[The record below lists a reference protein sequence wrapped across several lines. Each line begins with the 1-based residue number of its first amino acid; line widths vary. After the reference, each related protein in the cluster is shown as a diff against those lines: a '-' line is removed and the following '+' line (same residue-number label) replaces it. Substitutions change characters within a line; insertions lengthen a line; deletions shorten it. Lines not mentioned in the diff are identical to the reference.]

1 MSLLQQFHQTNIDAD
16 ADRKIK
22 AVAGKATLYKR
33 SSSSFWQ
40 VRFKLANNKWHSQST
55 YEIDKDKAIAK
66 AEVIYQTV
74 QIKTEAGLTPI
85 TKTFKQIAVEELAN
99 MAQAIASG
107 VGRRTYRDYTF
118 AINKYL
124 IPFFGNYGIEK
135 ITTELVKDFEGWR
148 VAMMGKIPM
157 SSTKRNHASA
167 YIRVINLAKERG
179 VISSTRIVPMLDS
192 KGEKSRARPAFTDKE
207 LEEMIAFVPSWIESS
222 YTQRTKLMRILCGA
236 YIEFL
241 VNTGV
246 RHGTEALPLR
256 WKHLQWHWIGEK
268 KFLRIWVS
276 GKTGPRYLIAK
287 NEVIAVL
294 EKIMLWHELP
304 YATLDGLIEDKLD
317 KLIFRLTTGEQ
328 ISNMENIF
336 RNLMKRSEL
345 MYDSGGQ
352 RRTLYSLR
360 HTYAT
365 RALAKG
371 VDIHTLARQMGTSV
385 LMIEKHYSKITPML
399 SAEMLA

>member
-1 MSLLQQFHQTNIDAD
+1 MSLLQQFNLAQVDAD
-16 ADRKIK
+16 ADKKIK
-22 AVAGKATLYKR
+22 AVGGKATLYKR
-33 SSSSFWQ
+33 SSTQYWQ

-55 YEIDKDKAIAK
+55 GTPNKDEAITK
-66 AEVIYQTV
+66 AELIYQTV
-74 QIKTEAGLTPI
+74 QIKTQVGLTPI
-85 TKTFKQIAVEELAN
+85 TKSFKQIAVDEVKA
-99 MAQAIASG
+99 MTQAMASG
-107 VGRRTYRDYTF
+107 VGKRTYRDYIF
-118 AINKYL
+118 ATNKYL
-124 IPFFGNYGIEK
+124 IPFFGNYTVES
-135 ITTELVKDFEGWR
+135 ITTELVRDFEGWR
-148 VAMMGKIPM
+148 IAVMGRIPM

-167 YIRVINLAKERG
+167 YIRVINLAKEKG
-179 VISSTRIVPMLDS
+179 VISSTRVVPMLDS
-192 KGEKSRARPAFTDKE
+192 KGEKSRARPAFADME
-207 LEEMIAFVPSWIESS
+207 LEDLIAYTPSWVDKA
-222 YTQRTKLMRILCGA
+222 YTERTRQMRILCGV

-241 VNTGV
+241 VNTGI

-268 KFLRIWVS
+268 KYLRIWVS

-287 NEVIAVL
+287 NEVISVL
-294 EKIMLWHELP
+294 EKLMQWQELA
-304 YATLDGLIEDKLD
+304 YATLDALIEAKLD
-317 KLIFRLTTGEQ
+317 KLIFRLATGEP

-336 RNLMKRSEL
+336 RNLMKHSGL

-399 SAEMLA
+399 SAEKLA